1 MPVVEGKKVKIFA
14 LSANVPLAEE
24 IAKTV
29 GIELGKCDVQKFA
42 DGEINLNIG
51 ETVRGHH
58 VFVVQPTQGPVN
70 DHLMELLIMCD
81 ALKRASA
88 KSINLLI
95 PYYGYSR
102 QDRKARARHPIS
114 AKLVADLIQAA
125 GADRVIAMD
134 LHAAQIQGFF
144 NIPID
149 NFLAM
154 PIIVRY
160 LINKNLKNI
169 VVVSPD
175 HGGATRARQLADYLK
190 TPMAIIDKR
199 RPEPNKAEV
208 MNIIGEV
215 KGKNAVIIDDMV
227 DTGGSL
233 VAAAKAIKDA
243 GALDVYAACT
253 HPILSNDAPKKILNS
268 EIKELICMNTVFLP
282 EEKKNEKIVQLS
294 VGEVLGNGILRI
306 LDDEPLSE
314 LFKYHEE

>member
-1 MPVVEGKKVKIFA
+1 MPIVEGKKIKIFS
-14 LSANVPLAEE
+14 LNANRPLAEE

-29 GIELGKCDVQKFA
+29 GVELAECQVQHFA

-58 VFVVQPTQGPVN
+58 VFVVQPTQAPVN
-70 DHLMELLIMCD
+70 DNLMEVLIMCD

-88 KSINLLI
+88 RSINLII

-102 QDRKARARHPIS
+102 QDRKARARQPIS
-114 AKLVADLIQAA
+114 AKLVADLIQTA
-125 GADRVIAMD
+125 GADRVIAID

-154 PIIVRY
+154 PIIVKY
-160 LINKNLKNI
+160 LKEKNLDNI

-175 HGGATRARQLADYLK
+175 HGGATRARQLAEYLK

-208 MNIIGEV
+208 MNIIGDV
-215 KGKNAVIIDDMV
+215 RGKNAVIIDDMV

-233 VAAAKAIKDA
+233 VAAAKAIKEH

-253 HPILSNDAPKKILNS
+253 HPVLSNNATDRILNS
-268 EIKELICMNTVFLP
+268 DIKELICMNTIYLP
-282 EEKKNEKIVQLS
+282 EEKLNEKIVQLS

-314 LFKYHEE
+314 LFKYKEN

>member
-1 MPVVEGKKVKIFA
+1 MPIVEGKKIKIFS
-14 LSANVPLAEE
+14 LSANRPLAEE

-29 GIELGKCDVQKFA
+29 GCELGECVVQHFA
-42 DGEINLNIG
+42 DGEINLNL

-58 VFVVQPTQGPVN
+58 VFVVQPTQAPAN
-70 DHLMELLIMCD
+70 DNLMEVLIMCD

-88 KSINLLI
+88 KSINLII

-102 QDRKARARHPIS
+102 QDRKARARQPIS
-114 AKLVADLIQAA
+114 AKLVADLLQTA

-154 PIIVRY
+154 PIIVKY
-160 LINKNLKNI
+160 LKEKKLENV

-175 HGGATRARQLADYLK
+175 HGGATRARILAEYLQ

-208 MNIIGEV
+208 MNIIGDV

-233 VAAAKAIKDA
+233 VAAAKAIKEH

-253 HPILSNDAPKKILNS
+253 HPVLSNNASQRILDS
-268 EIKELICMNTVFLP
+268 EIKELICTNTIYLP
-282 EEKKNEKIVQLS
+282 AEKLNEKIVQLS
-294 VGEVLGNGILRI
+294 VGEVLGRGILRI

-314 LFKYHEE
+314 LFKYHE

>member
-1 MPVVEGKKVKIFA
+1 MPIVEGKKIKIFY
-14 LSANVPLAEE
+14 LSANRPLAEE

-29 GIELGKCDVQKFA
+29 GCELGECIVQHFA
-42 DGEINLNIG
+42 DGEINLNL

-58 VFVVQPTQGPVN
+58 VFVVQPTQAPAN
-70 DHLMELLIMCD
+70 DNLMEVLIMCD

-88 KSINLLI
+88 KSINLII

-102 QDRKARARHPIS
+102 QDRKARARQPIS
-114 AKLVADLIQAA
+114 AKLVADLLQTA

-154 PIIVRY
+154 PIIVKY
-160 LINKNLKNI
+160 LKEKNLDNV

-175 HGGATRARQLADYLK
+175 HGGATRARILAEYLQ

-208 MNIIGEV
+208 MNIIGDV

-233 VAAAKAIKDA
+233 VAAAKAIKEH

-253 HPILSNDAPKKILNS
+253 HPVLSNNASQRILDS
-268 EIKELICMNTVFLP
+268 EIKELICTNTIYLP
-282 EEKKNEKIVQLS
+282 AEKLNEKIVQLS
-294 VGEVLGNGILRI
+294 VGEVLGRGILRI

-314 LFKYHEE
+314 LFKYHE

>member
-1 MPVVEGKKVKIFA
+1 MPIVEGKKIKIFS
-14 LSANVPLAEE
+14 LNANRPLAEE

-29 GIELGKCDVQKFA
+29 GVELAECQVQHFA

-58 VFVVQPTQGPVN
+58 VFVVQPTQAPVN
-70 DHLMELLIMCD
+70 DNLMEVLIMCD

-88 KSINLLI
+88 KSINLII

-102 QDRKARARHPIS
+102 QDRKARARQPIS
-114 AKLVADLIQAA
+114 AKLVADLIQTA

-154 PIIVRY
+154 PIIVKY
-160 LINKNLKNI
+160 LKEKNLDNI

-175 HGGATRARQLADYLK
+175 HGGATRARQLAEYLK

-208 MNIIGEV
+208 MNIIGDV
-215 KGKNAVIIDDMV
+215 RGKNAVIIDDMV

-233 VAAAKAIKDA
+233 VAAAKAIKEH

-253 HPILSNDAPKKILNS
+253 HPVLSNNASQRILDS
-268 EIKELICMNTVFLP
+268 EIKELICTNTIYLP
-282 EEKKNEKIVQLS
+282 AEKLNEKIVQLS
-294 VGEVLGNGILRI
+294 VGEVLGRGILRI

-314 LFKYHEE
+314 LFKYHE